1 MTMQRRETIRK
12 PATTRDDP
20 NLRDYAAA
28 CEAFDWADVEREL
41 DWLPGGGLNLAYEA
55 IDRHAAHGSGAKPA
69 MLWEGKNG
77 ERETYSYEDMRRET
91 NRFANVLVALGIQK
105 GDRVFTF
112 MERVPE
118 IYFAV
123 FGTLKAGCVAGP
135 LFSAFGPDPVKD
147 RLEDS
152 GAKVLVTQPELRAKI
167 AAVIPQ
173 LPELRHVIVVNK
185 NNRSSAPLAPGD
197 LDYYA
202 LTREASPEFGP
213 LATTRDDYSIM
224 HYTSGTT
231 GKPKGAVHRHN
242 AVIQHYLTGKWCL
255 DLRPDD
261 VYWCTADPGWV
272 TGTSYGMSAPWTNG
286 VTQVVYE
293 GGFNA
298 RNWWRILQDYKV
310 NVWYTAPTAI
320 RMLMKSGAD
329 LPKTFDLS
337 ALRFAASVGE
347 PLNPEAVEW
356 GVEAIGMPFHDNW
369 WQTETGGIMIANYAS
384 TDIRPGSMGKPL
396 PGVRPGIIDAEGAEL
411 PDGQEGNLAVRTP
424 WPSMFQTYWRQ
435 EERYD
440 SRFVNGWYITGDEA
454 VRDADGYYWFI
465 GRSDDVINTAGHLVG
480 PFEVESALIE
490 HPAVAEAGVIGKP
503 DPIAMEVVKAFVSL
517 KDGYEASDALRREL
531 MGFAREKLAAAVA
544 PREIEIIPGLPKTR
558 SGKIMRRLLK
568 ARELGLDEGDVS
580 TLEED

>member
-1 MTMQRRETIRK
+1 MTMQRHETITK
-12 PATTRDDP
+12 PATPRDDP
-20 NLRDYAAA
+20 NLRDYEAARA
-28 CEAFDWADVEREL
+28 SFDWAGVESEI

-55 IDRHAAHGSGAKPA
+55 IDRHVARGAGDKVA
-69 MLWEGKNG
+69 MIWEAKTG
-77 ERETYSYEDMRRET
+77 EVEKYTYDDMRRET
-91 NRFANVLVALGIQK
+91 NRFANVLASLGVEK

-112 MERVPE
+112 MERIPE
-118 IYFAV
+118 IYFTV
-123 FGTLKAGCVAGP
+123 FGTLKAGCVIGP
-135 LFSAFGPDPVKD
+135 LFSAFGPDPVRD
-147 RLEDS
+147 RMENS
-152 GAKVLVTQPELRAKI
+152 GARVLVTQPELRKKI

-173 LPELRHVIVVNK
+173 LPALEHIIVVDK
-185 NNRSSAPLAPGD
+185 NGRSGEPLADGD
-197 LDYYA
+197 LNYYG
-202 LTREASPEFGP
+202 LMNTASDEYGP
-213 LATTRDDYSIM
+213 IDTTRDDYSIM

-261 VYWCTADPGWV
+261 IYWCTADPGWV

-286 VTQVVYE
+286 VTQIIYE

-298 RNWWRILQDYKV
+298 RKWYQVLQDYKV
-310 NVWYTAPTAI
+310 TVWYTAPTAI
-320 RMLMKSGAD
+320 RMLMKSGVE
-329 LPKTFDLS
+329 LPRTYDLS
-337 ALRFAASVGE
+337 NLRFAASVGE

-356 GVEAIGMPFHDNW
+356 GVEAVGLPFHDNW
-369 WQTETGGIMIANYAS
+369 WQTETGAIMIANYAS
-384 TDIRPGSMGKPL
+384 LDIRPGSMGKPL
-396 PGVRPGIIDAEGAEL
+396 PGIEPGIVDAEGNEK
-411 PDGQEGNLAVRTP
+411 PVGVEGNLAVRTP
-424 WPSMFQTYWRQ
+424 WPSMFQTYWEQ
-435 EERYD
+435 QERYD
-440 SRFVNGWYITGDEA
+440 SRFVNGWYFTGDEA
-454 VRDADGYYWFI
+454 LKDADGYYWFI

-503 DPIAMEVVKAFVSL
+503 DPLAMEVVKAFVSL
-517 KDGYEASDALRREL
+517 KEGYEPSDALRREL

-568 ARELGLDEGDVS
+568 ARELGLDEGDTS

>member
-1 MTMQRRETIRK
+1 MTMQRHETIRK
-12 PATTRDDP
+12 PAAPGDAP
-20 NLRDYAAA
+20 NLRDYDATRA
-28 CEAFDWADVEREL
+28 AFDWADAEREI
-41 DWLPGGGLNLAYEA
+41 DWLPDGGLNLAYEA
-55 IDRHAAHGSGAKPA
+55 IDRHVAHGNGAKPA

-77 ERETYSYEDMRRET
+77 EKETYTYEEMRRES
-91 NRFANVLVALGIQK
+91 NRFANVLAALGVRK

-123 FGTLKAGCVAGP
+123 FGALKAGCVAGP

-167 AAVIPQ
+167 AEVIPQ
-173 LPELRHVIVVNK
+173 LPELERVIVVNK
-185 NNRSSAPLAPGD
+185 NERSKEPPAPGD
-197 LDYYA
+197 LDYGA
-202 LTREASPEFGP
+202 LMREASPDFAP
-213 LATTRDDYSIM
+213 IATTRDDYSLM

-255 DLRPDD
+255 DLRPSD

-286 VTQVVYE
+286 VTQVIYE

-298 RNWWRILQDYKV
+298 RKWWQILQDYNV

-320 RMLMKSGAD
+320 RMLMKSGAG
-329 LPKTFDLS
+329 LPQTFDLS
-337 ALRFAASVGE
+337 SLRFAASVGE

-384 TDIRPGSMGKPL
+384 ADIRPGSMGKPL
-396 PGVRPGIIDAEGAEL
+396 PGVSPGIIDAEGNEL
-411 PDGQEGNLAVRTP
+411 PDGKEGNLAVRAP

-435 EERYD
+435 QERYD
-440 SRFVNGWYITGDEA
+440 SRFVNGWYVTGDEA

-517 KDGYEASDALRREL
+517 KDGYEPSDALRREL
-531 MGFAREKLAAAVA
+531 TGFAREKLAAAVA
-544 PREIEIIPGLPKTR
+544 PREIEIIPSLPKTR

-568 ARELGLDEGDVS
+568 ARELGLDEGDTS

>member
-28 CEAFDWADVEREL
+28 REAFDWADVEREL

-55 IDRHAAHGSGAKPA
+55 IDRHAAHGNGAKPA

-91 NRFANVLVALGIQK
+91 NRFANVLAALGIEK

-152 GAKVLVTQPELRAKI
+152 GAKVLVTQPELRAKV

-185 NNRSSAPLAPGD
+185 NNRSSAPLASGD

-298 RNWWRILQDYKV
+298 RKWWQVLQDYKV

-396 PGVRPGIIDAEGAEL
+396 PGVRPGIIDAEGAEF

-517 KDGYEASDALRREL
+517 KDGYEASDALRREF